1 MCIFRTPYS
10 KAVRA
15 PSRGIE
21 FTEESRTLQSEYES
35 TTIDWYLKRYSAT
48 GIDPFANRLADA
60 RFGDFSNYE
69 SFLTAQTRLARVREG
84 FDALPAE
91 VRARFG
97 NSINQFMEFVTNPNN
112 ADELKSMGLVTV
124 ADEAQ
129 TGGTGSTPAHEPEP
143 TPVEAAPAPE
153 TVGSQGA

>member
-21 FTEESRTLQSEYES
+21 FTEESKTLQSEFES
-35 TTIDWYLKRYSAT
+35 TTIDWYLKRYSAN
-48 GIDPFANRLADA
+48 GVDPFADRLMGA

-69 SFLTAQTRLARVREG
+69 SFLTAQTRLARVRQG

-97 NSINQFMEFVTNPNN
+97 NNINQFMEFVTNPNN
-112 ADELKSMGLVTV
+112 VEELKSMGLVSV
-124 ADEAQ
+124 VEVQ
-129 TGGTGSTPAHEPEP
+129 TGSTGSVPVHEPEP
-143 TPVEAAPAPE
+143 TPVEDAPAPE
-153 TVGSQGA
+153 NVGSQGA